1 MLAQLRSLTRGFVAW
16 VLLALLIVAFAI
28 WGVNDV
34 FSGVGGRD
42 LAEVGNRKI
51 TPAQLSREIELTLR
65 SERERGNNVSQ
76 QDAIDAGLHT
86 RLLERIIGRN
96 AVFVY
101 TEKVGVS
108 ASDTL
113 VADRIRQI
121 PAVLNPVSG
130 AFDETA
136 YAQFLDQMRYSRR
149 DFEEEIRGE
158 ITAQMLMSSL
168 VAGVRAPTSFGAL
181 YYAYNAETRV
191 VTIAEAPASAVGQVP
206 APTEAQLQTFWE
218 ENAERLRLPEY
229 RALTLVYARP
239 QDFIAR
245 IDVPEQRLRE
255 EFDARR
261 AALVRPERRTYVRLS
276 AQSEAQANDAAA
288 RLARGESPDAV
299 AAALSLQVTRGENQA
314 RTEVPDP
321 RVAEAVF
328 TTPARAAPRV
338 VRGQLTPWAVI
349 RVEGVTP
356 ATEPSFA
363 DMRDD
368 IRNAIAGEEA
378 AELLNAAIGVFEDA
392 RAGGAAIADAARQ
405 AGLPT
410 LVVPATDTTGRD
422 QQGQPVA
429 ALVEQAEL
437 LSTVFETAE
446 GEASDF
452 IPAGDADV
460 VVSVDRVIAASVRP
474 LADIRDELAAAWQAR
489 ERANRMRELGAT
501 LAEAVR
507 GGQSFDQAARANRF
521 AIRIRSAEV
530 DRERVAQLPA
540 SGVPE
545 QIFAGA
551 ERDVVTGIRGDG
563 GAVIAAYI
571 ERVNRPDLA
580 AAIPQI
586 EANRVQFQEGLAGS
600 VGEAVEG
607 QIVAQ
612 ARVRRNEQLLA
623 RTYRTSTQ
631 SEEDAEQ

>member
-16 VLLALLIVAFAI
+16 VLLGLLIVAFAI

-34 FSGVGGRD
+34 FSGAGGQN

-51 TPAQLSREIELTLR
+51 TPAQLAREMELTLR
-65 SERERGNNVSQ
+65 GERERGNNVSQ

-86 RLLERIIGRN
+86 RLLEGIIARN
-96 AVFVY
+96 AMY
-101 TEKVGVS
+101 AYAEKIGVS
-108 ASDTL
+108 ASDAQ

-121 PAVLNPVSG
+121 PAVLNPVSS

-136 YAQFLDQMRYSRR
+136 YAQFLGQLRYSRAE
-149 DFEEEIRGE
+149 FEEEIRGE
-158 ITAQMLMSSL
+158 ITAQMLLSSL

-181 YYAYNAETRV
+181 AYAYDTETRV
-191 VTIAEAPASAVGQVP
+191 VTIAEAPASVVGTVP
-206 APTEAQLQTFWE
+206 TPTEAQLQAFWE
-218 ENAERLRLPEY
+218 ENADRLRIPEY

-245 IDVPEQRLRE
+245 VDVPEQRLRE

-276 AQSEAQANDAAA
+276 AQNEAQANDAAA

-299 AAALSLQVTRGENQA
+299 ATALGAQVTRGENQA

-328 TTPARAAPRV
+328 TTAARAAPRV

-349 RVEGVTP
+349 RVESITP

-378 AELLNAAIGVFEDA
+378 AELLNTAIGAFEDA

-410 LVVPATDTTGRD
+410 LAVPATDAGGRD
-422 QQGQPVA
+422 QRGQPIAVLA
-429 ALVEQAEL
+429 EQGEL
-437 LSTVFETAE
+437 LSTAFETAE

-452 IPAGDADV
+452 LPAGDADV
-460 VVSVDRVIAASVRP
+460 VVSVDRVIAESVRP
-474 LADIRDELAAAWQAR
+474 LADVRDELAAAWQGR
-489 ERANRMRELGAT
+489 ERGRLMRELGAT

-530 DRERVAQLPA
+530 NREQVSQIPA
-540 SGVPE
+540 SGVPQ

-551 ERDVVTGIRGDG
+551 ERDVVTGIRSDG
-563 GAVIAAYI
+563 GAVVAAYV
-571 ERVNRPDLA
+571 ERINRPDLA
-580 AAIPQI
+580 AATQQI
-586 EANRVQFQEGLAGS
+586 EANRVQFQQGLAGT

-612 ARVRRNEQLLA
+612 ARVRRNEQLLS
-623 RTYRTSTQ
+623 RTFRSSAQ
-631 SEEDAEQ
+631 AEEDVQQ